1 MIITHLN
8 RRLAT
13 LRLDD
18 LREFELSEDQR
29 AVRRMAEQF
38 AQKELAPEVAGYE
51 ERGEWPADKVARMGE
66 LGFLGALIP
75 TEWGGSGLDHVS
87 YGLIC
92 EEVARADWVS
102 ASVISIQNSLVGS
115 SILRFGTDEQRER
128 FLRPL
133 ATGQAVASAGLTE
146 PSGGSDLAALRTRA
160 SKDGGHYLLSGNKT
174 FISHASHADTFLVLA
189 TVDPAA
195 KHKGICAFIVEAD
208 TPNFEKR
215 PLKLHGLRRGNTC
228 ELFFDDA
235 PVPAENLLGAE
246 REGFK
251 VVTSALDLGRFSVA
265 ARCVGQAQACVDASL
280 HYARERQQFGEEIG
294 RFQMV
299 QQLIADM
306 VVAVEAARQLVYR
319 VGRLKDAGVERASFE
334 ASMAK
339 LFASDTAMRCVL
351 DAIQVH
357 GGYGLSAELPLGRY
371 LQEAKVLQIGEG
383 TNQLQRV
390 LIAEY
395 ALGYRKM

>member
-1 MIITHLN
+1 MQLE
-8 RRLAT
+8 
-13 LRLDD
+13 D
-18 LREFELSEDQR
+18 LREFELTEDQR
-29 AVRRMAEQF
+29 AVRRLAEKF
-38 AQKELAPEVAGYE
+38 AQKELAPHVAGYE
-51 ERGEWPADKVARMGE
+51 ERGEWPADKVAMMGK
-66 LGFLGALIP
+66 LGFLGAIIP
-75 TEWGGSGLDHVS
+75 PEWGGSGLDHVS

-92 EEVARADWVS
+92 EEIARVDWVS
-102 ASVISIQNSLVGS
+102 ASVVSIQNSLVGS

-128 FLRPL
+128 YLRPL
-133 ATGQAVASAGLTE
+133 ATGKTIASAGLTE

-160 SKDGGHYLLSGNKT
+160 TKSGGNYLLNGNKT

-189 TVDPAA
+189 TIDAAA
-195 KHKGICAFIVEAD
+195 KHKGVCAFIVEST

-235 PVPAENLLGAE
+235 PVPTANLLGPE

-265 ARCVGQAQACVDASL
+265 ARCVGQAQACLDASL
-280 HYARERQQFGEEIG
+280 LYAREREQFGQEIG

-299 QQLIADM
+299 QQMIADM
-306 VVAVEAARQLVYR
+306 IVRVEAARQLVYR

-339 LFASDTAMRCVL
+339 LFASDTAMQCVL
-351 DAIQVH
+351 DAIQIH
-357 GGYGLSAELPLGRY
+357 GGAGLSQDLPLGRY
-371 LQEAKVLQIGEG
+371 MQEAKVLQIGEG